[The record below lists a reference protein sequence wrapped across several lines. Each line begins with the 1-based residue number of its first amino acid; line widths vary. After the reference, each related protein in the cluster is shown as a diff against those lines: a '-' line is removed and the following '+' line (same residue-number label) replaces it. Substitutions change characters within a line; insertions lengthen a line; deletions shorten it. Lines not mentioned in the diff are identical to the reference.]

1 MKKSVKKCISAVV
14 LCAVVGSVVGFSI
27 PFAGDYVFPK
37 VSTAMT
43 SAKYSIE
50 DSINSKKDKDSDSD
64 KDSNNDDEIKVDTSD
79 DTTAKAITTM
89 DEGSKNTVQ
98 VVKDVKPSIVCI
110 TSVVEGTDF
119 FNRVYESEGSGSGI
133 IFYKDS
139 ENVYI
144 ATNNHVIE
152 GASRVTISINESD
165 LVSASL
171 VGKDSNA
178 DLAVISV
185 KLSDLARVGITD
197 VTCATFGDSDKVEV
211 GETVVAIGNALG
223 QGITATKGIVS
234 AQQKNVQIQNKNLS
248 VIQTDAAINP
258 GNSGGALV
266 NSDGQVIGI
275 NTAKIAVN
283 SVEGIGYSISSNVAK
298 PIIEQLMN
306 SEDTPALGVY
316 ITSITE
322 DVAQKYGLPQAGVL
336 VQQVI
341 SGGSAAKAGIKEGDV
356 ITSFNDN
363 PTFTTDQLTAA
374 VKETNVGDTAK
385 VIVIRDGK
393 QMTITVKMYKSDSL
407 F

>member
-1 MKKSVKKCISAVV
+1 MLKKHTFKRYIAIAAACGILGAS
-14 LCAVVGSVVGFSI
+14 VGFFI

-37 VSTAMT
+37 ISSAVSEARYNVEAKLQKSDTDNNVSLSNDTDTAQ
-43 SAKYSIE
+43 
-50 DSINSKKDKDSDSD
+50 
-64 KDSNNDDEIKVDTSD
+64 
-79 DTTAKAITTM
+79 AITVM
-89 DEGSKNTVQ
+89 DEGSKNTVE
-98 VVKDVKPSIVCI
+98 VIKSVKPSIVCI

-139 ENVYI
+139 QNVYI

-171 VGKDSNA
+171 VGKDANA

-185 KLSDLARVGITD
+185 RLSDLAKVGITD
-197 VTCATFGDSDKVEV
+197 VQCATFGDSDSMQV

-223 QGITATKGIVS
+223 QGITATKGIIS
-234 AQQKNVQIQNKNLS
+234 AQQKDVQIQNKSLS

-266 NSDGQVIGI
+266 NSEGQVIGI
-275 NTAKIAVN
+275 NTAKIAVS
-283 SVEGIGYSISSNVAK
+283 SVEGIGYSIASNVAK

-316 ITSITE
+316 ITSVTE
-322 DVAQKYGLPQAGVL
+322 DIASKYGLPQAGVL
-336 VQQVI
+336 VQQVMD
-341 SGGSAAKAGIKEGDV
+341 GGSAQKAGIKEGDV

-363 PTFTTDQLTAA
+363 PTFTTEQLTNA
-374 VKETNVGDTAK
+374 VKETSVGDTAK
-385 VIVIRDGK
+385 VKIVRDGNEI
-393 QMTITVKMYKSDSL
+393 TLTVKMYKGDSV

>member
-1 MKKSVKKCISAVV
+1 
-14 LCAVVGSVVGFSI
+14 VGFAI
-27 PFAGDYVFPK
+27 PFAGDYAYPK
-37 VSTAMT
+37 ISMAL
-43 SAKYSIE
+43 SNAKYSVESNIK
-50 DSINSKKDKDSDSD
+50 NDSDSD
-64 KDSNNDDEIKVDTSD
+64 TTADVNIDTSTD
-79 DTTAKAITTM
+79 ADVIATL
-89 DEGSKNTVQ
+89 DEGSKNTVE
-98 VVKDVKPSIVCI
+98 VIKDVKPSVVCI

-133 IFYKDS
+133 IFHKDS

-144 ATNNHVIE
+144 ATNNHVIQ

-185 KLSDLARVGITD
+185 KLADLAKVGVTD
-197 VTCATFGDSDKVEV
+197 VQCATFGDSDQIQV

-234 AQQKNVQIQNKNLS
+234 AQQKNVAIQNKQLA

-266 NSDGQVIGI
+266 NSKGQVIGI
-275 NTAKIAVN
+275 NTAKIALD

-322 DVAQKYGLPQAGVL
+322 EVAQNNGLPTAGVY

-341 SGGSAAKAGIKEGDV
+341 SGGSAEKAGIREGDV

-363 PTFTTDQLTAA
+363 PTFTTDQLTTA
-374 VKETNVGDTAK
+374 VKQTKVGDTAK
-385 VIVIRDGK
+385 VTLYRDGK
-393 QMTITVKMYKSDSL
+393 QITVNVKMYKSDSV